1 MRRIETVPE
10 MLAAIDSAGLAPGS
24 WVATDADGTLWAT
37 DVADQAW
44 RLAIAERRFRARA
57 CGAMFAEL
65 EKLGERSTG
74 DVHEDATL
82 LYSLYAAG
90 RADDWAMLRAMTACW
105 AGWREAEL
113 RDFAA
118 RLWRERLRP
127 RVYATTAELLRGL
140 IARGYRLAVVSG
152 SPQLLVE
159 EAVRGL
165 DLPGPGAVVLGAC
178 CEREGDLLSERLDH
192 PLPWEEGKVH
202 LLRSRIEREGV
213 PHAIAAAFGD
223 TFGDLALLNAAHGL
237 RVLVHP
243 RPALRRH
250 AHLSADDAW
259 VEFAPVTLVSG
270 EPAAPPTSD
279 RVM

>member
-1 MRRIETVPE
+1 
-10 MLAAIDSAGLAPGS
+10 MLAAVDSAGLAPGS

-44 RLAIAERRFRARA
+44 RLAIEEKRFRERAR
-57 CGAMFAEL
+57 GALASEL
-65 EKLGERSTG
+65 EKAGEGTSG
-74 DVHEDATL
+74 DAHVDATR
-82 LYSLYAAG
+82 LYELYAAG
-90 RADDWAMLRAMTACW
+90 RADDWSMLRAMTACW

-140 IARGYRLAVVSG
+140 LERGYRLAVVSG

-165 DLPGPGAVVLGAC
+165 ELPGAGAIVLGAR
-178 CEREGDLLSERLDH
+178 CEQEGELLSERLHH

-202 LLRSRIEREGV
+202 LLKARIEGEGV
-213 PHAIAAAFGD
+213 PRAIAAAFGD
-223 TFGDLALLNAAHGL
+223 TFGDLALLNAAHGI

-250 AHLSADDAW
+250 AKLSADSAW
-259 VEFAPVTLVSG
+259 VEFAPTLLLSG
-270 EPAAPPTSD
+270 ERVAPPATD